1 MAGKLPWCFSPSEE
15 HMPNPDKLEGSEKLD
30 NLLTDQKIS
39 FQRARELLDSLV
51 SLSQLEKQ
59 ILQELTSGYGKLTRQ
74 PKA

>member
-1 MAGKLPWCFSPSEE
+1 
-15 HMPNPDKLEGSEKLD
+15 MPKPDKHEGSEEVD

-51 SLSQLEKQ
+51 SLSHLEKQ

-74 PKA
+74 RKAS